1 MQFRP
6 IVFPAALLTVMVL
19 SAASVP
25 KPEALAVKG
34 NIRQAAGVPVLV
46 ELFTSEGCSSCPA
59 ADELLRGLE
68 ATQPIPGV
76 EVIPLEMHVDYWN
89 GQGWRDP
96 FALRQLT
103 NRHNEYIRLF
113 NLDNVFAPQV
123 VVAGQAQILG
133 SNADLTRQEIVRAA
147 KGPRATVD
155 VAFQSASVATVK
167 IDKIPL
173 TAKDCEIWMA
183 VTESHIESNVGAG
196 ENNGLTLRHSSVVRS
211 LVMLGRTEPGEPV
224 SYTMHL
230 RFNSNW
236 KRDDLRYVV
245 FVQDRLSRKIYGATA
260 VAP

>member
-1 MQFRP
+1 MRFLP
-6 IVFPAALLTVMVL
+6 ILFAAALL
-19 SAASVP
+19 SAGSVP
-25 KPEALAVKG
+25 KPEAHAVKG
-34 NIRQAAGVPVLV
+34 GIRQAARVPVLV

-68 ATQPIPGV
+68 ATQPIAGV

-96 FALRQLT
+96 YSLRQLT
-103 NRHNEYIRLF
+103 NRQNEYIRLF
-113 NLDNVFAPQV
+113 NLENVFAPQV

-133 SNADLTRQEIVRAA
+133 SNAELTQQEIIRAA
-147 KGPRATVD
+147 KGPRAIVD

-167 IDKIPL
+167 VDKIPL

-183 VTESHIESNVGAG
+183 VTESRIESAVGAG
-196 ENNGLTLRHSSVVRS
+196 ENSGLTLRHSSVVRS
-211 LVMLGRTEPGEPV
+211 LVMLGRAQPGDPV
-224 SYTMHL
+224 TYTMHL

-236 KRDDLRYVV
+236 KREDLRYVV
-245 FVQDRLSRKIYGATA
+245 FVQDRMSRKIYGATA